1 MRDLRPSLCAAVL
14 ALVVVSRPAAA
25 QAPGGSASPT
35 IAAAPVEAMTA
46 KARELYAD
54 GLKAFQQ
61 QKWPE
66 AYAAFTG
73 AWALQKHYAVAGN
86 LGAAEVQLGRFR
98 DAAEH
103 LAIYTRGMAGD
114 PKRTAKERESAKLLY
129 EIATAR
135 VVTVTVSVNVAGAD
149 VWIDGARAGAAPLEG
164 PVFVEPGK
172 HAVEVRLDGYVTD
185 KRSFEAAA
193 GEKKALEVTLSKRV
207 DVVPTATASATVP
220 APRSKVPAYVMGGVG
235 LASAIAGAV
244 LVGMGEAKGAE
255 LRTGAPRGADGELI
269 CWKTPSPGTA
279 TLAECDA
286 WRASAAEASAF
297 GNVGIGLFVVAG
309 LAAAGAAA
317 YLLWPS
323 SSPPRAATIW
333 HVSPVVGENGGG
345 AVLHGRF

>member
-14 ALVVVSRPAAA
+14 ALAVVSRPVAA
-25 QAPGGSASPT
+25 QAPAGSASPT

-86 LGAAEVQLGRFR
+86 LGAAEVQLGRHR

-129 EIATAR
+129 EIATAK
-135 VVTVTVSVNVAGAD
+135 VVTVTVSVSVAGAD

-207 DVVPTATASATVP
+207 DVVPTATATATVP
-220 APRSKVPAYVMGGVG
+220 VPERPTLVPVFVLGGLTVAG
-235 LASAIAGAV
+235 VAIGAGLLASASTKAGEAEALQKSLLTAGSTVCTGSTPPPDCARFAALIGDSDALGNAGAWSLIGAGVAAAVAVTYV
-244 LVGMGEAKGAE
+244 LVT
-255 LRTGAPRGADGELI
+255 RTKPPNTANVRLLI
-269 CWKTPSPGTA
+269 SST
-279 TLAECDA
+279 
-286 WRASAAEASAF
+286 
-297 GNVGIGLFVVAG
+297 
-309 LAAAGAAA
+309 AAGVTA
-317 YLLWPS
+317 
-323 SSPPRAATIW
+323 
-333 HVSPVVGENGGG
+333 GG
-345 AVLHGRF
+345 AW